1 MRLLSG
7 GNLKLRILLINT
19 GIFSVPPDRGGGIEL
34 HTYNLA
40 RALSELG
47 SDVHYVTDTTSEAR
61 FNSNVTVYN
70 THTPR
75 MRFQAGFGEWVM
87 SHIIGGMFSFKT
99 ALSTLFQKR
108 SDFDVV
114 HVHGNLSGLLVSM
127 VNEPT
132 PLVFTTHNPTPWMC
146 TYESPYEQKFREAAY
161 RLVDL
166 NTIKRTD
173 HVIAVNQRLKD
184 EIVSKWSIPP
194 SKVTVVPNGVDTRAF
209 SPSNRKAGDVRA
221 KYRIE
226 GMFCLFVGQLRARK
240 GVDFLLR
247 AFDEINDSNMKCV
260 VVGDGPER
268 NRLEKL
274 VNDLGLRSRVL
285 FTGAVPFG
293 DLTDLYAEAEF
304 FVLPT
309 VAEGSPLVVLEA
321 LASGLPVVSTKVS
334 GIPEVVDNEQNGFI
348 VPPRDVRALAERM
361 ELLIRDADLRA
372 KMSQNARKSTV
383 ENFGWNVVAE
393 RTLSV
398 YRKAI
403 EDKFG

>member
-1 MRLLSG
+1 
-7 GNLKLRILLINT
+7 
-19 GIFSVPPDRGGGIEL
+19 L

-47 SDVHYVTDTTSEAR
+47 SEVHYVTDITNEAK
-61 FNSNVTVYN
+61 FNSNVTVYK

-87 SHIIGGMFSFKT
+87 SHVIGGAFSFKT
-99 ALSTLFQKR
+99 ALSTLFQKG
-108 SDFDVV
+108 SDFDVM
-114 HVHGNLSGLLVSM
+114 HVHGNLSGLLVSII
-127 VNEPT
+127 NEPT

-146 TYESPYEQKFREAAY
+146 TYESPYEQKFREAVY
-161 RLVDL
+161 RLVDVS
-166 NTIKRTD
+166 TIKRTD

-184 EIVSKWSIPP
+184 EIVAKWSLPP

-209 SPSNRKAGDVRA
+209 CPNSRRATGVRA
-221 KYRIE
+221 KYQIE
-226 GMFCLFVGQLRARK
+226 GMFCLFVGQLRVRK

-247 AFDEINDSNMKCV
+247 AFDEIDDNKMKCV

-268 NRLEKL
+268 SKLEKL
-274 VNDLGLRSRVL
+274 VCDLGLRARVL
-285 FTGAVPFG
+285 FTGAVPFE

-309 VAEGSPLVVLEA
+309 AAEGSPLVVLEA
-321 LASGLPVVSTKVS
+321 LASGLPVVSTTVS
-334 GIPEVVDNEQNGFI
+334 GIPEVVDNEQNGFL
-348 VPPRDVRALAERM
+348 VPPRDVHALADRM
-361 ELLIRDADLRA
+361 RILIEDDDLRA

-383 ENFGWNVVAE
+383 ESFSWTAVAE
-393 RTLSV
+393 KTLSV
-398 YRKAI
+398 YGKAI